1 MNTLHSYSIARP
13 FGGMNIPIAI
23 QSLYMRDYCARNNY
37 VFKLPIVEWCI
48 DNVYEN
54 LGFMLQQDNITDIG
68 MTSIFILPV
77 RDPKLSFSLQDTAP
91 KTFHFPLESLIINS
105 TELFQTR
112 LKLEQIRSL
121 ASDLRN
127 IPNTL

>member
-48 DNVYEN
+48 NVYEN

-68 MTSIFILPV
+68 MTSILFFRSEI
-77 RDPKLSFSLQDTAP
+77 LSF
-91 KTFHFPLESLIINS
+91 HFLFRMQHKNFSFPVESHY
-105 TELFQTR
+105 
-112 LKLEQIRSL
+112 
-121 ASDLRN
+121 
-127 IPNTL
+127 